1 MGARPPVPGLS
12 DRELDILTLVAAGF
26 RLERIADRLA
36 LSLGTVKIHAFR
48 IRAKLGAV
56 TLAHA
61 VRIALVRGLICA
73 CVAEDAEAPELRRP
87 EG

>member
-1 MGARPPVPGLS
+1 MGAGPPSPGPS
-12 DRELDILTLVAAGF
+12 DRELEILTLVAAGL
-26 RLERIADRLA
+26 RLEQIADRLA
-36 LSLGTVKIHAFR
+36 LSPGTVKVHAYR

-73 CVAEDAEAPELRRP
+73 CAAEDEEPQHLD